1 MGTTVVDEGSHR
13 EAAEAVVLGQKSERR
28 RGSPTVGADEVD
40 A

>member
-28 RGSPTVGADEVD
+28 RGSPSTEAGEAD

>member
-28 RGSPTVGADEVD
+28 RGSPATKAGEAD